1 MNIITIIPARKGSK
15 SIKNKNIINYKGK
28 PLIYH
33 SIKTALK
40 SKLINTVVVSTDSKK
55 YQSMVIKFG
64 ASAPFL
70 RPNKYSNDNSSD
82 RDFIIHASKF
92 LISKNN
98 YPDLIVL
105 LRPTTPNRD
114 IKIVNKGIKL
124 FIKNFKKY
132 DSMRSVSKFNQPP
145 QKLFMIK
152 NKTLKGFFDKQLK
165 GEYHSYPRQ
174 KYTKTYLPN
183 GYIDILKPSFF
194 LNNKNKL
201 WGKIQ
206 PFLTNET
213 LDIDTQSDLKAK
225 SKI

>member
-1 MNIITIIPARKGSK
+1 MNIVAIIPARKGSK
-15 SIKNKNIINYKGK
+15 SIKDKNIINYKGK

-70 RPNKYSNDNSSD
+70 RPNKYSNDNSLD
-82 RDFIIHASKF
+82 RDFILHASKF

-114 IKIVNKGIKL
+114 IKIINKGIKL

-145 QKLFMIK
+145 QKFFMIK

-165 GEYHSYPRQ
+165 GEYHSRPRQ
-174 KYTKTYLPN
+174 KYTQTYLPN

-213 LDIDTQSDLKAK
+213 LDIDSQSDLKAK
-225 SKI
+225 SKV